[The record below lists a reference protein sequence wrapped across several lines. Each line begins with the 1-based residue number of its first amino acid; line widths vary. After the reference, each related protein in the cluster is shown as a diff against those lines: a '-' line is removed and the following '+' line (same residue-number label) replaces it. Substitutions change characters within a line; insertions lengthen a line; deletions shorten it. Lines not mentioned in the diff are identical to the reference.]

1 MHSNK
6 GEYEMARPV
15 TGKIF
20 TTLMKQK
27 IKDGVE
33 YVYERKYRYNPE
45 RRENDYIEGKL
56 LYKIVNGVQMPTR
69 PKKKPAS
76 QAPANNPKLG

>member
-1 MHSNK
+1 
-6 GEYEMARPV
+6 MARPV

-56 LYKIVNGVQMPTR
+56 LCKIVNGVGDS
-69 PKKKPAS
+69 KK
-76 QAPANNPKLG
+76 